1 MTRHWPGAWPT
12 GGRGKPTLFP
22 KIRNEAALVVLPP
35 GSTIGILG
43 GGQLGRMMALAAARL
58 GYRCHILDPHA
69 HPCAAEVSAQF
80 TRAAYDNEEAL
91 LCFAEQCD
99 VITYEFENIPVA
111 PLAVLGDKLAPS
123 TRSLEVA
130 QDRAAEKLFLEG
142 CGVRVAPWRAVDCAS
157 DIEAALEA
165 LGSPVLLK
173 SRRYGYDG
181 KGQAWVHRADEA
193 GAAWDA
199 IGRQPAVAEA
209 KMTFDAEFSLILA
222 RGSNGETSAFS
233 PTRNHHEGGILRTS
247 TVPAGPE
254 IDSMAGPAIAAA
266 KAIEEALGHVGVLT
280 VEFFACAEGPI
291 VNEIAPRVHNSG
303 HWTIEG
309 AHTSQ
314 FEQHLRAI
322 LGLPLGDPSLVSA
335 GATMENL
342 IGSDV
347 DRWAEFVAEP
357 GASLHLYGKGE
368 ARPGR
373 KMGHVTRLSPP
384 K

>member
-1 MTRHWPGAWPT
+1 
-12 GGRGKPTLFP
+12 
-22 KIRNEAALVVLPP
+22 
-35 GSTIGILG
+35 LG
-43 GGQLGRMMALAAARL
+43 GGQLGRMMALAAAQL
-58 GYRCHILDPHA
+58 GYRCHILDPHE

-80 TRAAYDNEEAL
+80 TRAAYDDEEAL
-91 LCFAEQCD
+91 LRFAAQCD

-142 CGVRVAPWRAVDCAS
+142 CGARVAPWREVNGAVDIA
-157 DIEAALEA
+157 AALEV
-165 LGSPVLLK
+165 LGSPILLK

-193 GAAWDA
+193 VAAWDA

-209 KMTFDAEFSLILA
+209 RMSFDAEFSLILA
-222 RGSNGETSAFS
+222 RGSNGETSAFP

-254 IDSMAGPAIAAA
+254 IDSMAGQAIAVA

-280 VEFFACAEGPI
+280 VEFFACDEGPI

-309 AHTSQ
+309 ALTSQ

-322 LGLPLGDPSLVSA
+322 LGLPLGNPSLVSA

-347 DRWAEFVAEP
+347 DRWPELVAEP
-357 GASLHLYGKGE
+357 GANLHLYGKGE

>member
-1 MTRHWPGAWPT
+1 MS
-12 GGRGKPTLFP
+12 
-22 KIRNEAALVVLPP
+22 LPP

-58 GYRCHILDPHA
+58 GYKCHILDPHEF
-69 HPCAAEVSAQF
+69 PCAAEVSAHF
-80 TRAAYDNEEAL
+80 TRAKFDDEQAL
-91 LCFAEQCD
+91 QRFAAHCD
-99 VITYEFENIPVA
+99 VVTYEFENIPVA
-111 PLAVLGDKLAPS
+111 PLAVLGDKLMPG

-130 QDRAAEKLFLEG
+130 QDRGFEKRFLES
-142 CGVRVAPWRAVDCAS
+142 CGVPVAPWREVDGEA
-157 DIEAALEA
+157 DIIAALEA
-165 LGSPVLLK
+165 LGSPILLK

-181 KGQAWVHRADEA
+181 KGQAWVHRPQEA
-193 GAAWDA
+193 ASAWEA

-209 KMTFDAEFSLILA
+209 KMSFEAEFSAVLA
-222 RGSNGETSAFS
+222 RGRSGETAAF
-233 PTRNHHEGGILRTS
+233 PLTRNHHEGGILRTS

-254 IDSMAGPAIAAA
+254 IDAMAGQAIAAA
-266 KAIEEALGHVGVLT
+266 KAIEDALDHVGVLT
-280 VEFFACAEGPI
+280 VEFFACADGPI

-322 LGLPLGDPSLVSA
+322 LGLPLGEPSLVA
-335 GATMENL
+335 EGAAMENL
-342 IGSDV
+342 IGPDV
-347 DRWAEFVAEP
+347 DRWAAYFAEP
-357 GASLHLYGKGE
+357 GAHLHLYGKGE

-373 KMGHVTRLSPP
+373 KMGHVTRL